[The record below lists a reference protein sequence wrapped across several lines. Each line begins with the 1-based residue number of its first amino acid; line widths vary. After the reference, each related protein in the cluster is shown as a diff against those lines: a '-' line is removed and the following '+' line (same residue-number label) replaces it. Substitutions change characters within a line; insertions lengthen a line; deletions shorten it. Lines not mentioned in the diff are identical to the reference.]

1 MIILEFIFRW
11 AHVLFGI
18 TWIGMLYYFNFVQG
32 EYFKEAEADAKADA
46 MKKLAPR
53 ALWWF
58 RWGAMGTFLTG
69 LYLLHAIGASTDV
82 MGQPVVWIGALAGTL
97 MFLNVWLVIWPA
109 QQVVL
114 GMKEGD
120 GPSCAAK
127 AGLASR
133 TNTLLSGPMLLGMLG
148 SQHLS
153 VIWGSG
159 ESAVDAAQLNPVAV
173 WICFG
178 IIALLEVNA
187 LFGKMGPMASVKG
200 VIHSSIGLT
209 VVIWAVLAMV

>member
-58 RWGAMGTFLTG
+58 RWGAMFTFITG
-69 LYLLHAIGASTDV
+69 LYLLHAIGASTNL
-82 MGQPVVWIGALAGTL
+82 MGQPLIWIGAVAGIF

-120 GPSCAAK
+120 GPANAAK

-133 TNTLLSGPMLLGMLG
+133 TNTLLSLPMLFGMLG
-148 SQHLS
+148 SKHLFIEDIS
-153 VIWGSG
+153 
-159 ESAVDAAQLNPVAV
+159 NMAV
-173 WICFG
+173 WVCLG
-178 IIALLEVNA
+178 IIVVLQVNA
-187 LFGKMGPMASVKG
+187 LVGKMGPMASVKG

-209 VVIWAVLAMV
+209 AVIWAVLALA

>member
-1 MIILEFIFRW
+1 VEYAVEFVFRW

-58 RWGAMGTFLTG
+58 RWGAMFTFLSG
-69 LYLLHAIGASTDV
+69 LYLLHSIGATTNIVS
-82 MGQPVVWIGALAGTL
+82 MPIIWIGALAGIF
-97 MFLNVWLVIWPA
+97 MFLNVWVVIWPA

-120 GPSCAAK
+120 GPASAAK

-133 TNTLLSGPMLLGMLG
+133 TNTLFSGPMLMGMLG
-148 SQHLS
+148 SKHPF
-153 VIWGSG
+153 VYDV
-159 ESAVDAAQLNPVAV
+159 SATAV
-173 WICFG
+173 YVC
-178 IIALLEVNA
+178 IALIVLLEANA

-200 VIHSSIGLT
+200 VIHSSIGLSAL
-209 VVIWAVLAMV
+209 IWVLLAFL

>member
-58 RWGAMGTFLTG
+58 RWGAMFTFITG
-69 LYLLHAIGASTDV
+69 LYLLHAIGASTNL
-82 MGQPVVWIGALAGTL
+82 MGQPLIWIGAVAGIF

-120 GPSCAAK
+120 GPANAAK

-133 TNTLLSGPMLLGMLG
+133 TNTLLSLPMLFGMLG
-148 SQHLS
+148 SKHLFIEDIS
-153 VIWGSG
+153 
-159 ESAVDAAQLNPVAV
+159 NMAV
-173 WICFG
+173 WVCLG
-178 IIALLEVNA
+178 IIVVLQVNA
-187 LFGKMGPMASVKG
+187 LVGKMGPMASVKG

-209 VVIWAVLAMV
+209 AVIWAVLALV

>member
-1 MIILEFIFRW
+1 MIVEFIFRW

-58 RWGAMGTFLTG
+58 RWGAMFTFITG
-69 LYLLHAIGASTDV
+69 LYLLHAIGASTNIV
-82 MGQPVVWIGALAGTL
+82 GMPIIWIGAISGIF

-120 GPSCAAK
+120 GPASAAK

-133 TNTLLSGPMLLGMLG
+133 TNTLFSGPMLLGMLG
-148 SQHLS
+148 SKHLYIADIS
-153 VIWGSG
+153 STGFYACV
-159 ESAVDAAQLNPVAV
+159 LL
-173 WICFG
+173 
-178 IIALLEVNA
+178 IIALEANG

-209 VVIWAVLAMV
+209 AVLWLMLAML

>member
-1 MIILEFIFRW
+1 MVVEFIFRW

-58 RWGAMGTFLTG
+58 RWGAMFTFITG
-69 LYLLHAIGASTDV
+69 LVLLVSTGAHNDLLASKII
-82 MGQPVVWIGALAGTL
+82 WIGALAGIF
-97 MFLNVWLVIWPA
+97 MFLNVWVIIWPA
-109 QQVVL
+109 QQIVL

-120 GPSCAAK
+120 GPAAAAK

-133 TNTLLSGPMLLGMLG
+133 TNTLLSGPMLMCMLG
-148 SQHLS
+148 AKHFFAFGG
-153 VIWGSG
+153 GSDTG
-159 ESAVDAAQLNPVAV
+159 FYAAAAIVVA
-173 WICFG
+173 
-178 IIALLEVNA
+178 LEANA

-209 VVIWAVLAMV
+209 VVLAALLAYV

>member
-32 EYFKEAEADAKADA
+32 EYFKEAEADAKSDA

-58 RWGAMGTFLTG
+58 RWGAMFTFITG
-69 LYLLHAIGASTDV
+69 LYLLHAIGATTNI
-82 MGQPVVWIGALAGTL
+82 MGQPVIWMGALAGIF

-120 GPSCAAK
+120 GPANAAK

-133 TNTLLSGPMLLGMLG
+133 TNTLLSGPMLFGMLG
-148 SQHLS
+148 SKHLFIADIS
-153 VIWGSG
+153 
-159 ESAVDAAQLNPVAV
+159 NVAV

-187 LFGKMGPMASVKG
+187 LVGKMGPMASVKG
-200 VIHSSIGLT
+200 VIHSSLGLT
-209 VVIWAVLAMV
+209 ALIWVVLAMV

>member
-1 MIILEFIFRW
+1 MMAVIEFIFRW

-18 TWIGMLYYFNFVQG
+18 TWIGMLYYFNFVQT
-32 EYFKEAEADAKADA
+32 EYFKEAEADAKSDA

-58 RWGAMGTFLTG
+58 RWGAMFTFITG
-69 LYLLHAIGASTDV
+69 LYLLYAIGAHSTL
-82 MGQPVVWIGALAGTL
+82 MGAPVIWIGAIAGIL
-97 MFLNVWLVIWPA
+97 MFLNVWLIIWPN

-120 GPSCAAK
+120 GPASAAK

-133 TNTLLSGPMLLGMLG
+133 TNTLFSGPMLFGMLA
-148 SQHLS
+148 SKHLYIADIS
-153 VIWGSG
+153 
-159 ESAVDAAQLNPVAV
+159 NMAV
-173 WICFG
+173 WICLG

-187 LFGKMGPMASVKG
+187 LAGKTGPMTSVRG
-200 VIHSSIGLT
+200 VIHCSIAL
-209 VVIWAVLAMV
+209 VAVIWGVLAFV

>member
-1 MIILEFIFRW
+1 VEYAVEFVFRW

-32 EYFKEAEADAKADA
+32 EYFKEAEADAKSDA

-58 RWGAMGTFLTG
+58 RWGAMFTFITG
-69 LYLLHAIGASTDV
+69 LYLLHSVGATTNIMS
-82 MGQPVVWIGALAGTL
+82 MPIIWIGALAGIF

-120 GPSCAAK
+120 GPASAAK

-133 TNTLLSGPMLLGMLG
+133 TNTLLSGPMLMAMLG
-148 SQHLS
+148 SKHPF
-153 VIWGSG
+153 VYDV
-159 ESAVDAAQLNPVAV
+159 SATAFYV
-173 WICFG
+173 C
-178 IIALLEVNA
+178 IALIVLLEANA

-200 VIHSSIGLT
+200 VIHSSIGLSAL
-209 VVIWAVLAMV
+209 VWVLLAFL

>member
-58 RWGAMGTFLTG
+58 RWGAMYTFLTG
-69 LYLLHAIGASTDV
+69 LVLLHFIGATTNIVS
-82 MGQPVVWIGALAGTL
+82 MPIIWIGALAGIF

-120 GPSCAAK
+120 GPASAAK

-133 TNTLLSGPMLLGMLG
+133 TNTLFSGPMLLGMLG
-148 SQHLS
+148 SKHLY
-153 VIWGSG
+153 IADI
-159 ESAVDAAQLNPVAV
+159 SATSFYA
-173 WICFG
+173 C
-178 IIALLEVNA
+178 IALIVALEVNA
-187 LFGKMGPMASVKG
+187 LVGKMGPMTSVKR

-209 VVIWAVLAMV
+209 AVLWVLLAML

>member
-1 MIILEFIFRW
+1 MILEFIFRW

-32 EYFKEAEADAKADA
+32 EYFKEAEADAKSDA

-58 RWGAMGTFLTG
+58 RWGAMFTFITG
-69 LYLLHAIGASTDV
+69 LYLLHAVGATTNF
-82 MGQPVVWIGALAGTL
+82 MGQPVIWIGAIAGIF
-97 MFLNVWLVIWPA
+97 MFLNVWVIIWPA

-120 GPSCAAK
+120 GPASAAK

-133 TNTLLSGPMLLGMLG
+133 TNTLLSGPMLFGMLG
-148 SQHLS
+148 SKHLY
-153 VIWGSG
+153 IADI
-159 ESAVDAAQLNPVAV
+159 SATGIYACLALIVA
-173 WICFG
+173 
-178 IIALLEVNA
+178 LEANA
-187 LFGKMGPMASVKG
+187 IVGKMGPMASVKG
-200 VIHSSIGLT
+200 VIHSSIALSA
-209 VVIWAVLAMV
+209 VIWAMLAFL